1 MASRLD
7 LGTLRLLDPAH
18 RPAVDPT
25 ALTTGIVHL
34 GIGAFH
40 RAHQAVYTD
49 AAAAASGATEWGI
62 CGVSQRSPAVLN
74 ILEPQDGL
82 YSVLAKERDSAALQ
96 VVGSV
101 REVVFAGKD
110 PYQVVERL
118 AAPQTRV
125 ISLTI
130 TEKGYHAN
138 LATGRLDP
146 DDEIR
151 SDAAGRPPRT
161 AVGQLV
167 AGLRRRRTEDSGP
180 VTILPCDNI
189 PANGRTLQR
198 VVEDFCELLPGDE
211 AAAIGEWIS
220 TNVSFPSTMVDRIVP
235 ASNEETLAEVER
247 RLGLRDEAALLTE
260 TFTQWVVEDRFL
272 AGRPAWEHAGVTFA
286 DDVTPFE
293 LMKLRLVNASNSALA
308 YLGLLTDLPHIAD
321 AVEVPRF
328 ALLADRLMR
337 EEMAPTIETP
347 PGVDLDGYCT
357 QVLTRF
363 ANPWLLHRTRQVAM
377 DGSQKLPQRI
387 LRPIAEHR
395 AAGRE
400 PLLATLVIAAWIE
413 YVRRCA
419 GGGYPWQLE
428 DPMADELSGIVAGAG
443 SSYGRLVS
451 DLLGVR
457 RIFGEDLP
465 QDEWF
470 RRELTRLVTDLAA
483 GDTVGSVGAV
493 VGS

>member
-1 MASRLD
+1 
-7 LGTLRLLDPAH
+7 
-18 RPAVDPT
+18 
-25 ALTTGIVHL
+25 
-34 GIGAFH
+34 
-40 RAHQAVYTD
+40 
-49 AAAAASGATEWGI
+49 
-62 CGVSQRSPAVLN
+62 
-74 ILEPQDGL
+74 
-82 YSVLAKERDSAALQ
+82 
-96 VVGSV
+96 
-101 REVVFAGKD
+101 
-110 PYQVVERL
+110 
-118 AAPQTRV
+118 
-125 ISLTI
+125 
-130 TEKGYHAN
+130 
-138 LATGRLDP
+138 
-146 DDEIR
+146 
-151 SDAAGRPPRT
+151 
-161 AVGQLV
+161 VGQLV

-189 PANGRTLQR
+189 PSNGRTLQR
-198 VVEDFCELLPGDE
+198 VVADFCELLPGDG
-211 AAAIGEWIS
+211 ADGLGEWIS

-235 ASNEETLAEVER
+235 ASNEQTLSEVER

-260 TFTQWVVEDRFL
+260 TFTQWVIEDRFL

-286 DDVTPFE
+286 EDVTPFE
-293 LMKLRLVNASNSALA
+293 LMKLRLVNASNSVLA
-308 YLGLLTDLPHIAD
+308 YLGLLTDLPHISD

-363 ANPWLLHRTRQVAM
+363 GNPWLLHRTRQVAM

-387 LRPIAEHR
+387 LRPIAELR

-400 PLLATLVIAAWIE
+400 PLLATLAMAAWIE

-428 DPMADELSGIVAGAG
+428 DPMADELSEIVAGAG
-443 SSYGRLVS
+443 SSYDRLVT
-451 DLLGVR
+451 DLLQVR

-470 RRELTRLVTDLAA
+470 RRELTRLVTDLAT
-483 GDTVGSVGAV
+483 GDTVGCVGAV
-493 VGS
+493 AGS